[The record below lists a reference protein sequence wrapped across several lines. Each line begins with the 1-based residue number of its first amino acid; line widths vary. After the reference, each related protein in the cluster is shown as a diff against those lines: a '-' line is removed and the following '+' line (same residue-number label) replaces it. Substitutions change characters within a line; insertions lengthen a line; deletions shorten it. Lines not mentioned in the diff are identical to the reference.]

1 MARIIVCGGNGAGKS
16 TLGKALAS
24 ELDYK
29 FEDIENYYFPKENPE
44 YEYAESRTREEVAEL
59 LLADLK
65 QYADFVLASVKA
77 DYGKEVE
84 ELFDIAVYIKVPKEV
99 REKRVYERSYK
110 QFGERMLPGGDLYE
124 SEKRFFDMVAQRPDD
139 YAEKWLNDMSIPI
152 IKVDGTK
159 PIEKSV
165 EEIKRR
171 LSEE

>member
-1 MARIIVCGGNGAGKS
+1 MARIIVCGCNGAGKS

-29 FEDIENYYFPKENPE
+29 FEDIENYYFPKKNPE

-84 ELFDIAVYIKVPKEV
+84 ELFDIAVYIDVPKEV
-99 REKRVYERSYK
+99 REKRVYERSYN

-139 YAEKWLNDMSIPI
+139 YAEKWLNGINIPI
-152 IKVDGTK
+152 IIIDGTQ
-159 PIEKSV
+159 PIKKSV

-171 LSEE
+171 LSV